1 MITIT
6 NEIYYNGDLSFQMT
20 KTLMIVFVLSIV
32 TLTVAALAYTNDIA
46 NAKKLTS
53 ANQLSAPRT
62 TNCHGNICKLTGA
75 NHISTSRTTSCDG
88 NACQM
93 LVCINNKCHGSK
105 LNQASNSTI
114 PWTEND

>member
-1 MITIT
+1 
-6 NEIYYNGDLSFQMT
+6 MT
-20 KTLMIVFVLSIV
+20 KTLMIVFVLFIV

-88 NACQM
+88 EVCQM
-93 LVCINNKCHGSK
+93 LVCINKKCHGS
-105 LNQASNSTI
+105 NPIQGSNSTI
-114 PWTEND
+114 PSTDNDQ

>member
-1 MITIT
+1 
-6 NEIYYNGDLSFQMT
+6 MT
-20 KTLMIVFVLSIV
+20 KTLMIVFVLFIV
-32 TLTVAALAYTNDIA
+32 ILTVAALAYTNDIA
-46 NAKKLTS
+46 SAKKLTS

-62 TNCHGNICKLTGA
+62 TNCHDICKLTGA

-105 LNQASNSTI
+105 LNQGSNSTI

>member
-46 NAKKLTS
+46 NAKKLT
-53 ANQLSAPRT
+53 

-75 NHISTSRTTSCDG
+75 NHISTSRTTSCDS

-105 LNQASNSTI
+105 LNQGSNSTI